1 MEESFRSFRAN
12 LIRPRWIMVMLPFKR
27 KKLFVN
33 RGIQGAMALRF
44 GLYWVMYHICLWN
57 GAFMYFFLRARL
69 SQLTGSDEPM
79 LSLSDMYSL
88 FLKEYIPITAAAT
101 LLLPIVIYELIR
113 QTHRIAGPLVR
124 FSHAMRDMMAGKTI
138 PPVKLREGDML
149 TEFETLF
156 NEFVAFHQSKVQ
168 TLARI
173 EAQTLE
179 NIEVPGLDSVEE
191 PQLVASNADR

>member
-1 MEESFRSFRAN
+1 
-12 LIRPRWIMVMLPFKR
+12 MLPFKR

-69 SQLTGSDEPM
+69 AQLTGSDQPM
-79 LSLSDMYSL
+79 MSLSEMYAL
-88 FLKEYIPITAAAT
+88 FLKEYLPITFAAT
-101 LLLPIVIYELIR
+101 LLLPAVVYELIR

-138 PPVKLREGDML
+138 QPVKLRDGDML

-156 NEFVAFHQSKVQ
+156 NEFIAFHQTKQQS
-168 TLARI
+168 LARI
-173 EAQTLE
+173 EAQTLAK
-179 NIEVPGLDSVEE
+179 IEVLGHAADNEDS
-191 PQLVASNADR
+191 QLVASNAAM